1 MQKSYLSQKVQKLHP
16 SIIRRFFDIAATMK
30 DIISLGIGEP
40 DFTTPDPI
48 LKAGIK
54 ALQDGETHYSSNF
67 GVTRLREVIAEHLQ
81 KKYSVSYDPYNE
93 IIITVGGSEALYLT
107 ANAILENGDEVIIP
121 TPCFV
126 SYQPEVSLAGGVPVE
141 VPTCM
146 EENFDLNIA
155 AIKKAITPRTRA
167 TMINFPNNPTGAV
180 ASRERLLE
188 LAQLAEQHDLLVIS
202 DEIYDR
208 LIYGVEH
215 TCFPA
220 LPGMRNRTIL
230 IGGFS
235 KDYAMTGWRLG
246 YVAAPADLIQGM
258 LLIHQYTIMTAP
270 TMAQIAAIT
279 AITDCEE
286 HVEQMRQ
293 EYDNRRRMIV
303 EGLNYIGLPTVE
315 PHGAFYVFPQVS
327 VTGLDESTFAERLL
341 MEKKV
346 AVVPGIAFGEAGSGF
361 VRCSYATASDQIEEA
376 LERIDQFVKSL

>member
-54 ALQDGETHYSSNF
+54 ALQDGETHYSSNL

-81 KKYSVSYDPYNE
+81 KKYGVSYDPYNE

-146 EENFDLNIA
+146 EENFDLNIDA
-155 AIKKAITPRTRA
+155 VKKAITPRTRA
-167 TMINFPNNPTGAV
+167 IMINFPNNPTGAV

-220 LPGMRNRTIL
+220 LPGMRDRTIL

-286 HVEQMRQ
+286 HVEQMRL

-327 VTGLDESTFAERLL
+327 GTGLDESTFAERLL

-346 AVVPGIAFGEAGSGF
+346 AVVPGIAFGKAGSGF